1 MAALRSDAARNRTA
15 LLDAARTARDE
26 RGYPPALADVAARAG
41 VGVGTAYRH
50 FPSHRAL
57 VEALALETL
66 DPLVTAVRDA
76 ADDPAA
82 DAFGDLVVG
91 AMRLLADDPAL
102 AEVVSDSG
110 GAGPELR
117 AVLDE
122 LLTAF
127 GALLARA
134 QAAGDVRP
142 DLTPVDVQHLVCGM
156 QVAVRLARTADDGA
170 AARYASVLLHGLR
183 P

>member
-15 LLDAARTARDE
+15 LLDAARAARDE

-50 FPSHRAL
+50 FPSHRTL

-66 DPLVTAVRDA
+66 DPLVTSARQA
-76 ADDPAA
+76 ADDPAV

-102 AEVVSDSG
+102 AEVVSDAA
-110 GAGPELR
+110 GAGPELH
-117 AVLDE
+117 AVLTE

-134 QAAGDVRP
+134 QAAGDVRA
-142 DLTPVDVQHLVCGM
+142 DLTPVDIQHLVCGM
-156 QVAVRLARTADDGA
+156 QVSMRLARAADDDA
-170 AARYASVLLHGLR
+170 AARYASVLLNGLR